1 MGMGENEMEG
11 VVPSVAGEIKTEK
24 SSFGLYVS
32 RLKYVI
38 FKSGL

>member
-1 MGMGENEMEG
+1 MEG
-11 VVPSVAGEIKTEK
+11 VVPSVAGDIKTEK
-24 SSFGLYVS
+24 SFGLYVS